1 MDENFTMTTMTTMTK
16 QLGLAASLLLASNFA
31 VADNTHSLDSFA
43 TTLPGGISFNATFG
57 VGAAGAFTDTLNFT
71 APSIFNGA
79 PVSAWNFS
87 ALIDAPDI
95 SVIEFT
101 SISLLNMTG
110 IVYQQGPFSSAEL
123 NALTVSNYHSIA
135 PGSYSLMISG
145 ISSDVSSEYDLSAVL
160 SPVLSPIPEPSS
172 IALMLGGLGL
182 VGFMAA
188 RRRKNA

>member
-1 MDENFTMTTMTTMTK
+1 MNEDMTTMTTMIK
-16 QLGLAASLLLASNFA
+16 QLGFAASLLLASNF
-31 VADNTHSLDSFA
+31 VMADNTHSLDAFA
-43 TTLPGGISFNATFG
+43 TSLPGGISFNTTFDTG
-57 VGAAGAFTDTLNFT
+57 VLGAFTDTLTFT
-71 APSIFNGA
+71 VPSIFDGA
-79 PVSAWNFS
+79 SVPAWNFS

-95 SVIEFT
+95 SISKFT
-101 SISLLNMTG
+101 SISVSDMTG

-123 NALTVSNYHSIA
+123 NELTVSNYHSIT

-145 ISSDVSSEYDLSAVL
+145 VATDASSEYDIAAVL
-160 SPVLSPIPEPSS
+160 SPVPEPSS